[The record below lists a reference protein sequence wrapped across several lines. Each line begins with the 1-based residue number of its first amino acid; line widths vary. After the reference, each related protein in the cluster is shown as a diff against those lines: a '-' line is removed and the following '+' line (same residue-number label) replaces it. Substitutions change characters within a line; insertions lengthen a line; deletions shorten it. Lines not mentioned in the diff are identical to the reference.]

1 MRTGRD
7 IRAVR
12 LPGSGVVTGCMRG
25 FAVAGFRYGP
35 EGRGPTGVGEDA
47 EVPDAV
53 EAWRDA
59 VHQEALDE
67 LLDGQGHGSV

>member
-12 LPGSGVVTGCMRG
+12 LPGSGFVTGCMRG

-35 EGRGPTGVGEDA
+35 EGRGPTGVGDDA
-47 EVPDAV
+47 
-53 EAWRDA
+53 
-59 VHQEALDE
+59 
-67 LLDGQGHGSV
+67 